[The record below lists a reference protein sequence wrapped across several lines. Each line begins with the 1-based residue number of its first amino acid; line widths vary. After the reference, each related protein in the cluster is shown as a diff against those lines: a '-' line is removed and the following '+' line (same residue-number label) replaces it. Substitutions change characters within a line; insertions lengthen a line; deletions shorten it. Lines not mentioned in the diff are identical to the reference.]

1 MTPSDLFT
9 LARIFLLPLVVL
21 FLIAEGGPFS
31 FPAAALFLLAMVA
44 DPLGGLLRSRGSR
57 PLEKLLGPLAG
68 KLLIASAL
76 IALVQA
82 GRAPGWM
89 VVLIV
94 GKEFFVIGLRAI
106 SASQGVALPRGKFE
120 QIESP
125 LELLAGGLLILDPWL
140 EAVFAFPPGLV
151 SLSAAMGVVLISG
164 VEAFWRF
171 WRMIDLDR

>member
-1 MTPSDLFT
+1 MTTSDLFAF
-9 LARIFLLPLVVL
+9 ARIFFLPLILV
-21 FLIAEGGPFS
+21 FLIAEGGSFS
-31 FPAAALFLLAMVA
+31 VPAAVLFLLAVVA
-44 DPLGGLLRSRGSR
+44 DRLDGLLLSRGSR

-76 IALVQA
+76 IALVQV

-94 GKEFFVIGLRAI
+94 GKEFLVIGLQAI
-106 SASQGVALPRGKFE
+106 STSQGVALPRVTFE

-140 EAVFAFPPGLV
+140 EAVFPFPPGLV
-151 SLSAAMGVVLISG
+151 SLSIAMGIVLISG
-164 VEAFWRF
+164 VEAFWGF